1 MAMTIRRGAKSGE
14 NGFTMIEMIV
24 VISIILILLS
34 IVVPNYSQSINRA
47 REDNLRRNLWTLN
60 EVIVQ
65 YTLDKKKAPQSLGD
79 LKQAGYIK
87 DIPEDITG
95 RNDTWVPEE
104 DDSIMSLD
112 QTDPGMTGVHSG
124 SDHIGSDG
132 TVYSEW

>member
-1 MAMTIRRGAKSGE
+1 MTVSRAAKSEEG
-14 NGFTMIEMIV
+14 GFTLIEMIV
-24 VISIILILLS
+24 VISMIMILLS
-34 IVVPNYSQSINRA
+34 IAVPNYSQSINRA

-60 EVIVQ
+60 QVIVQ

-87 DIPEDITG
+87 SIPEDITG
-95 RNDTWVPEE
+95 RDDTWVLDQ

-112 QTDPGMTGVHSG
+112 QTEPGITGVHSG
-124 SDHIGSDG
+124 SDHIASDG

>member
-1 MAMTIRRGAKSGE
+1 MTVSRAAKSDEG
-14 NGFTMIEMIV
+14 GFTLIEMIV

-95 RNDTWVPEE
+95 RDDTWVPEQ
-104 DDSIMSLD
+104 DDTIMSPE
-112 QTDPGMTGVHSG
+112 QTEPGMSGVHSG
-124 SDHIGSDG
+124 SSLVSSDG
-132 TVYSEW
+132 TAYSEW

>member
-1 MAMTIRRGAKSGE
+1 MAMAIRRPEKSGQH
-14 NGFTMIEMIV
+14 GFTMIEMIV

-34 IVVPNYSQSINRA
+34 IVVPSYSQSINRA

-65 YTLDKKKAPQSLGD
+65 YTLDKKKAPQSLED

-87 DIPEDITG
+87 SIPEDITG
-95 RNDTWVPEE
+95 RDDTWVLDQ

-112 QTDPGMTGVHSG
+112 QTDPGITGVHSG
-124 SDHIGSDG
+124 SDHIASDG

>member
-1 MAMTIRRGAKSGE
+1 MTVSRAAKSEEG
-14 NGFTMIEMIV
+14 GFTLIEMIV
-24 VISIILILLS
+24 VISMIMILLS
-34 IVVPNYSQSINRA
+34 IAVPNYSQSINRA

-124 SDHIGSDG
+124 SDHIGSD
-132 TVYSEW
+132 